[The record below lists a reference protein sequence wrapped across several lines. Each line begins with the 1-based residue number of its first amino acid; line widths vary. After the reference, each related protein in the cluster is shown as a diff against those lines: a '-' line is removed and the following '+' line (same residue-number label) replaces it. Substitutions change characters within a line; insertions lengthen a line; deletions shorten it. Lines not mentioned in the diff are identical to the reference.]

1 MNRRYVIGLFAFI
14 LISFA
19 EGQVNNPGQA
29 ANDAATNQA
38 NNDMNNAADKGVNKA
53 EQGIGTMFK
62 KKNKQ
67 PKPDT
72 VQPKQS
78 TVQSDPGATASTT
91 AQSPSLKAY
100 DNYDFVPGE
109 KILFEDNFNDD
120 QRGEFPA
127 HWRLCYG
134 QGVVTDFDGRKV
146 FALTEAEHG
155 DNAVVIE
162 PRMKKKSDY
171 MPADFTVELDIYVPR
186 AANADDDIRGH
197 WVGLSFYGT
206 DELINEYD
214 DLDLTPQQLG
224 FYTSRISD
232 GSKQLAD
239 DISNDNFT
247 NKWHHIAIACKNKQM
262 KVYLDQNRLYVIPEV
277 KDPGINKF
285 GVRVSGKCV
294 ATNIRLAEGGGMIML
309 GQKFTDAKIVTHGIN
324 FDVDKASIKPESMGT
339 LNMIVQIMKDNPDLK
354 FDVEGYTDNSGSSPH
369 NLTLS
374 QQRADAVKAQL
385 VSMGVSGARL
395 TSKGFGDTKPIS
407 DNGTPEGRAN
417 NRRVEFV
424 KI

>member
-1 MNRRYVIGLFAFI
+1 MNRRYIIGLFTCI
-14 LISFA
+14 LTSFA
-19 EGQVNNPGQA
+19 DAQVNNPGQV
-29 ANDAATNQA
+29 ANDAVTNQA
-38 NNDMNNAADKGVNKA
+38 NNDMNNTADKGVNKA
-53 EQGIGTMFK
+53 EQGIGNMFK

-72 VQPKQS
+72 IQPKQN
-78 TVQSDPGATASTT
+78 TPQSDPGATASAST
-91 AQSPSLKAY
+91 QSPSLKAY

-109 KILFEDNFNDD
+109 KILFEDNFIDD

-127 HWRLCYG
+127 RWRLCYG
-134 QGVVTDFDGRKV
+134 QGVVTDFDGKKV

-186 AANADDDIRGH
+186 APNADDDIRNH

-206 DELINEYD
+206 DELINDYD

-224 FYTSRISD
+224 FYTSRISE

-239 DISNDNFT
+239 DVSNDNFT
-247 NKWHHIAIACKNKQM
+247 NRWHHIAVACKNKQM

-294 ATNIRLAEGGGMIML
+294 VTNIRLAEGGGMIML

-339 LNMIVQIMKDNPDLK
+339 LNMIVKIMKDNPDLK
-354 FDVEGYTDNSGSSPH
+354 FDVEGFTDNSGSSPH
-369 NLTLS
+369 NLILS

-385 VSMGVSGARL
+385 VSMGVSGSRL
-395 TSKGFGDTKPIS
+395 TSKGFGDTKSIS
-407 DNGTPEGRAN
+407 DNNTAEGRAN